1 MKSNLVLFITLSI
14 SISTYSQNQTADSLR
29 YKIGQMLMI
38 GFRDTVISESSH
50 IINDIK
56 KYNIGGVVLYE
67 YDSPTRSRP
76 RNISSK
82 KQLIKLNK
90 DLQKHA
96 KTPLFIGIDEEG
108 GKVSRLKTKYG
119 FKPTVS
125 AQYLGKINNADS
137 SRNYAKQIAKA
148 CKAMGINM
156 NFAPVVDVNTNPD
169 CPVIGGIERSFS
181 NNADSVIFHAN
192 IFIEEHKK
200 QGVFCSLKHFPGH
213 GSSKNDSH
221 QGFTDVTHTW
231 QKIELAPFKHILNQ
245 DNYPMVMTSHVFNKN
260 IDSVYPATLSKVTLD
275 LLRNEMNYD
284 GLILSDDMM
293 MLAIAA
299 NYGLP
304 EALKQS
310 INAGV
315 DVLIFSNNIDRYNP
329 NIAEIV
335 INTILE
341 LVNSGDISA
350 ERINE
355 SYQRILLSKKQLN

>member
-1 MKSNLVLFITLSI
+1 MKFLFISFLSVFFYTSAI
-14 SISTYSQNQTADSLR
+14 AQNTSPDSLKF
-29 YKIGQMLMI
+29 KIGQMLMI

-50 IINDIK
+50 IVHDII

-76 RNISSK
+76 RNITSK
-82 KQLIKLNK
+82 KQLLKLNK

-108 GKVSRLKTKYG
+108 GMVSRLKTKYG

-125 AQYLGKINNADS
+125 AQYLGKINDVDS
-137 SRNYAKQIAKA
+137 SKFYATQIAKA
-148 CKAMGINM
+148 CKSIGINM
-156 NFAPVVDVNTNPD
+156 NFAPIVDVNTNPN
-169 CPVIGGIERSFS
+169 CPVIGGIARSFS
-181 NNADSVIFHAN
+181 SNTDTVTFHAN

-200 QGVFCSLKHFPGH
+200 QGILCSLKHFPGH

-221 QGFTDVTHTW
+221 QGFTDVTDTW
-231 QKIELAPFKHILNQ
+231 QKIELTPFKSLLKQ
-245 DNYPMVMTSHVFNKN
+245 DNYPMVMTSHVFNKK
-260 IDSVYPATLSKVTLD
+260 IDSVYPATLSKNTLN
-275 LLRNEMNYD
+275 LLRKNMNYN

-299 NYGLP
+299 NFGLP

-315 DVLIFSNNIDRYNP
+315 DVLIFSNNIDHYDP
-329 NIAEIV
+329 KIAEKV
-335 INTILE
+335 INIIAE
-341 LVNSGDISA
+341 LVNSGDIST

-355 SYQRILLSKKQLN
+355 SYEKIVRIKRNL